1 MLLRRQCVTRAQ
13 ISSRQV
19 FQSAPAELRYQRA
32 QGVFIPKVPKSVM
45 PLNGLKLWALGKL
58 GLVSPNFH

>member
-1 MLLRRQCVTRAQ
+1 MTRAQ

-19 FQSAPAELRYQRA
+19 FQSAPAEVRYQRA
-32 QGVFIPKVPKSVM
+32 QEVFIPKVPKSVM
-45 PLNGLKLWALGKL
+45 PPNGFKLWALGKV